1 MTTYNTGNPLGS
13 AAAKDLYDNAQNF
26 DHLSNDRVNETW
38 DDRFGVPRLT
48 WHGMEQRYKTALVN
62 LGLNPVGTFQGG
74 AVINSA
80 GDIIQ
85 DETTGAWYRW
95 DDLATLP
102 KTVPSGSTPDSSG
115 GTGVGKWLAVDV
127 SDVLRG
133 DLAKQTG
140 AGLVGASS
148 VVGEAVTLETY
159 VAKINKAVYLTE
171 LAPLITGT
179 DWTAA
184 FQFVNDNSSITC
196 LIIPAGTYT
205 SDVELRPAPYTIV
218 ISQDATINITTVN
231 IQQGGIHPKTGTKF
245 LGKLTINLGDTN
257 AYAWQRAHVRIGEYD
272 SGAGDSDI
280 FIEDVTL
287 LGGHIDCNGVFITGD
302 SFNIEFG
309 NIKIPDNAK
318 IGRGFLAHWGGA
330 SGLTYDVATNTVT
343 WDGVTYTKHPHNIT
357 VNAMDVGILSAYDSA
372 PAFDKAAV
380 FISASYNIAIKNIT
394 VARAGYGYVATGG
407 DYGFVYCGNTQ
418 LQLTKQK
425 GLTLENA
432 TFQLTRARGI
442 SLSARTTNDINGQF
456 YIPSEN
462 VNCSLSIRNV
472 TTLGERLNATN
483 GSHQLYMQ
491 DVSDV
496 VLDNVSV
503 SGAALKGVWLNG
515 QCQRVRGNVTVT
527 NCNHTS
533 LAVTGSV
540 SATAKDINIDL
551 VSSNENRLDSSDP
564 GLGSAVWMS
573 GCERVTIT
581 GRCGNTTSPSN
592 YVHGAQFG
600 STCTDCEVVMRIGDP
615 SATYGGKC
623 VNGDS
628 FAFSARNRCDR
639 SIILKYGSIAGNF
652 ISYDSS
658 GHRVITGSTFPASG
672 AWLKGDT
679 CWNTENIVSGA
690 SIGWR
695 VDASGVWKS
704 LGLIP

>member
-1 MTTYNTGNPLGS
+1 MTTYNTNEPLGS
-13 AAAKDLYDNAQNF
+13 ASAKVLYDNAQNF

-95 DDLATLP
+95 DDLTTLP

-127 SDVLRG
+127 SDVLRK

-140 AGLVGASS
+140 AGLVGTSS

-196 LIIPAGTYT
+196 FIIPAGT
-205 SDVELRPAPYTIV
+205 VELRPAPYTIV

-272 SGAGDSDI
+272 SGAGDRDI

-287 LGGHIDCNGVFITGD
+287 LGGHINCNGVFITGD

-318 IGRGFLAHWGGA
+318 IGRGFLAHWGGKRP
-330 SGLTYDVATNTVT
+330 D
-343 WDGVTYTKHPHNIT
+343 I
-357 VNAMDVGILSAYDSA
+357 
-372 PAFDKAAV
+372 
-380 FISASYNIAIKNIT
+380 
-394 VARAGYGYVATGG
+394 RRGY
-407 DYGFVYCGNTQ
+407 
-418 LQLTKQK
+418 
-425 GLTLENA
+425 
-432 TFQLTRARGI
+432 
-442 SLSARTTNDINGQF
+442 
-456 YIPSEN
+456 
-462 VNCSLSIRNV
+462 
-472 TTLGERLNATN
+472 
-483 GSHQLYMQ
+483 
-491 DVSDV
+491 
-496 VLDNVSV
+496 
-503 SGAALKGVWLNG
+503 
-515 QCQRVRGNVTVT
+515 QCR
-527 NCNHTS
+527 H
-533 LAVTGSV
+533 
-540 SATAKDINIDL
+540 
-551 VSSNENRLDSSDP
+551 
-564 GLGSAVWMS
+564 M
-573 GCERVTIT
+573 
-581 GRCGNTTSPSN
+581 GRR
-592 YVHGAQFG
+592 YVHQTPAQYH
-600 STCTDCEVVMRIGDP
+600 C
-615 SATYGGKC
+615 
-623 VNGDS
+623 
-628 FAFSARNRCDR
+628 
-639 SIILKYGSIAGNF
+639 
-652 ISYDSS
+652 
-658 GHRVITGSTFPASG
+658 
-672 AWLKGDT
+672 
-679 CWNTENIVSGA
+679 
-690 SIGWR
+690 
-695 VDASGVWKS
+695 
-704 LGLIP
+704 